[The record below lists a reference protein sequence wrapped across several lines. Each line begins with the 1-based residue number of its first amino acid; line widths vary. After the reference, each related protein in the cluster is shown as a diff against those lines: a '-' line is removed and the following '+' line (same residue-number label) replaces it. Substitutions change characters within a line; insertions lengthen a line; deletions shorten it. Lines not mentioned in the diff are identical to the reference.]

1 MRRILAFALILALAA
16 PVAVGQKAKKNRAPS
31 RYGVSLTQQ
40 EDGSWTADK
49 KVMSLLDG
57 ARPEGFFEPYK
68 GTPFIAPE
76 SIADVPCEEVVYKT
90 YPDRKLVMYICRAM
104 GVDGPAPVVCHI
116 HGGGW
121 RSGHPKGFVPKLK
134 YIAKYCGLAGVSIQY
149 TLEGQEGAT
158 ITVTL
163 QDLHDA
169 VQYLRDH
176 AAEYNLDTRHL
187 AFAGHS
193 AGGHLSAMMAMTEPD
208 AKVLSGWAGPYNLVS
223 ELKYW
228 KDGPSPAMQR
238 YFYGGKVRK
247 IRSVSPIYLIPKKRQ
262 VAVQLF
268 QGTCDPLVHY
278 TQALDFEA
286 ALKKAG
292 QKTVECN
299 IYEYYGHSIT
309 SASCDKSED
318 LFFKFIQFVKDHI
331 YD

>member
-1 MRRILAFALILALAA
+1 MRRILAILLILALAA
-16 PVAVGQKAKKNRAPS
+16 TVAAGQNAKKKKAPS

-40 EDGSWTADK
+40 ADGSWKADRKVTA
-49 KVMSLLDG
+49 LLDG
-57 ARPEGFFEPYK
+57 AKPEGFFEPYK
-68 GTPFIAPE
+68 GEPFFTEE

-90 YPDRKLVMYICRAM
+90 YPDRKLVMYICRAI
-104 GVDGPAPVVCHI
+104 GVEGPAPVVCHI

-121 RSGHPKGFVPKLK
+121 RSGHPRGFVPKLK

-149 TLEGQEGAT
+149 SLEGQTDAT
-158 ITVTL
+158 ISVTM

-176 AAEYNLDTRHL
+176 AAEYNMDTRHL
-187 AFAGHS
+187 AFCGHS

-208 AKVLSGWAGPYNLVS
+208 AKVLAGWAGPYDLVS

-238 YFYGGKVRK
+238 YFHDGKMRQLRK
-247 IRSVSPIYLIPKKRQ
+247 FSPVNLVPKKRQ
-262 VAVQLF
+262 VAVQLY

-278 TQALDFEA
+278 TQALNFEK

-292 QKTVECN
+292 QKTVECH
-299 IYEYYGHSIT
+299 IYEYYGHSIN
-309 SASCDKSED
+309 SVNCDKGSEV
-318 LFFKFIQFVKDHI
+318 FFKSIQFVKEHI

>member
-1 MRRILAFALILALAA
+1 MKRVLALLLILVLAA
-16 PVAVGQKAKKNRAPS
+16 SAALGQNAKKNRAPS

-49 KVMSLLDG
+49 RVMKLLDG
-57 ARPEGFFEPYK
+57 AKPEGFFEPYK
-68 GTPFIAPE
+68 GEPFISEE

-90 YPDRKLVMYICRAM
+90 YPDRKLVMYICKAM
-104 GVDGPAPVVCHI
+104 GVTGPAPVICHI

-121 RSGHPKGFVPKLK
+121 RSGHPRGFVPKLK
-134 YIAKYCGLAGVSIQY
+134 YIAKYEGLAGVSIQY
-149 TLEGQEGAT
+149 SLQKQQGAT
-158 ITVTL
+158 IELTM

-169 VQYLRDH
+169 IQYLRDH
-176 AAEYNLDTRHL
+176 AAEYNLDMKHL

-208 AKVLSGWAGPYNLVS
+208 AKVLSGWSGPYEMES

-228 KDGPSPAMQR
+228 AQGLTPEMQN
-238 YFYGGKVRK
+238 YFCGGKVRQQRK
-247 IRSVSPIYLIPKKRQ
+247 YSPINLIPKKRQ

-268 QGTCDPLVHY
+268 QGTCDPLVHH
-278 TQALDFEA
+278 TQALNFAA

-309 SASCDKSED
+309 SVNCDKSQE
-318 LFFKFIQFVKDHI
+318 LFFKFIQFVKEHI